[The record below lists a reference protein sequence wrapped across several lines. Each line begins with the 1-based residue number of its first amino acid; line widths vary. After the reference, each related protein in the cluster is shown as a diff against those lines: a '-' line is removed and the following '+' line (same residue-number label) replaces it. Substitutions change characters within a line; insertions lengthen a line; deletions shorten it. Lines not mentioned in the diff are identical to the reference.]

1 MGVNARETAL
11 LALAAC
17 ESQGAWSDGV
27 LKRAI
32 REGRLDS
39 RDAALATRICYG
51 VLQNQMLCDFWISR
65 FCTVRPEKLEPKV
78 RLALRI
84 ALYQLAFLDKIP
96 ASAAVNESV
105 KLARKHSRNPRSA
118 GLVNGV
124 LRSVVRA
131 EGRLPMPEEGDALE
145 QLSVRYSH
153 PVWLVKEFDLAL
165 KGEGLE
171 ALLSADNS
179 EPPTTAQVNSLK
191 AEESAV
197 LAELAEAGVHG
208 ERHPWLDGCLL
219 LTGTGNLEQLPAF
232 REGRIT
238 IQDAGARL
246 SVLAADVKPGM
257 DVLDCCAAPGG
268 KSFAA
273 AMAMENR
280 GTILSCDI
288 HPHKQR
294 LIEEGAARLGVS
306 ILTARTQDGKQ
317 FCPEWEGRF
326 HRVIADVPCS
336 GLGIIRKKPDIRY
349 KDPEPLAN
357 LPRVQ
362 RAILENVSRY
372 VAPNGVLLYSTC
384 TVLERE
390 NEGVVRDFLSAHPE
404 FQAEGFCLP
413 GPVGAVSSGMLT
425 LWPHIHG
432 TDGFFIARLR
442 RVGISETGGT

>member
-1 MGVNARETAL
+1 MGGNAREAAL
-11 LALAAC
+11 RALAAC

-27 LKRAI
+27 LKRTI
-32 REGRLDS
+32 REAGLDS

-51 VLQNQMLCDFWISR
+51 VLQNQMLCDFWISH

-84 ALYQLAFLDKIP
+84 ALYQLAFLSKIP
-96 ASAAVNESV
+96 ESAAVNESV
-105 KLARKHSRNPRSA
+105 KLARKYSKNPRSA

-131 EGRLPMPEEGDALE
+131 GRELPMPEQGSELE
-145 QLSVRYSH
+145 RLSVRYSH
-153 PVWLVKEFDLAL
+153 PLWLVKEFDLAL
-165 KGEGLE
+165 KQEGVE
-171 ALLSADNS
+171 ALLAADNS
-179 EPPTTAQVNSLK
+179 EPPTTAQVNPLK
-191 AEESAV
+191 STTAEV
-197 LAELAEAGVHG
+197 LAELTEAGVHA
-208 ERHPWLDGCLL
+208 EIHPWLDGCLL
-219 LTGTGNLEQLPAF
+219 LTGTGSLDQLPAF
-232 REGRIT
+232 QEGRIT
-238 IQDAGARL
+238 VQDTAAKL

-273 AMAMENR
+273 AMAMENK

-294 LIEEGAARLGVS
+294 LIEEGAARLGIS
-306 ILTARTQDGKQ
+306 ILTAQTQDGKQ
-317 FCPEWEGRF
+317 FRPEWEGRF
-326 HRVIADVPCS
+326 PRVIADVPCS

-349 KDPEPLAN
+349 KDPKPLAN
-357 LPRVQ
+357 LPQVQ

-372 VAPNGVLLYSTC
+372 VAPDGVLLYSTC

-390 NEGVVRDFLSAHPE
+390 NEAVVRDFLGKHPD
-404 FQAEGFCLP
+404 FQVEGFSLP
-413 GPVGAVSSGMLT
+413 GPVGKVDSGMVT

-442 RVGISETGGT
+442 RKGIS